1 MRHFSDDEEYSEQL
15 LDKSTEIWTG
25 AVKKRQKVM
34 QSLTP
39 NYSRQYQENNTNQSF
54 SGIMDKQLESIK

>member
-25 AVKKRQKVM
+25 AVKKRQKIM

-39 NYSRQYQENNTNQSF
+39 NYSRQYKEDNTNQSF